1 LDNWGLSGQPLM
13 LNLFHK
19 FYCLFWVSQDL
30 KDQEELTSK

>member
-19 FYCLFWVSQDL
+19 FCCLFWS
-30 KDQEELTSK
+30 